1 MAPLALR
8 PLSIVGPTA
17 SGKSAL
23 AMSLAQR
30 CGAELVSVDSMQ
42 VYRGMD
48 IGTAKPSKADQQTV
62 KHHMIDLLDPNEESS
77 VAWFRGQADGVV
89 AELARREQPVIL
101 VGGTGLYLRALV
113 DRLEL
118 PGQYPAIA
126 AELDVEPD
134 THRLFERLRSLDPLA
149 ATRMEPT
156 NRRRVIRALE
166 VTLGSGRPFSDFG
179 PGLETYPDVD
189 TLTIGLEVDRAEL
202 GQRIERR
209 FDAQLATGFL
219 DEVRRIEATSGWSRT
234 SAQALGYRELLHHVR
249 GERSLEEC
257 RHDALAH
264 TRRFAVRQQRWFR
277 RDPRIA
283 WFDASRPDLEEA
295 VGEHWR
301 KESEGEAAASL
312 P

>member
-23 AMSLAQR
+23 AMSLARR

-48 IGTAKPSKADQQTV
+48 IGTAKPSKADQQLV
-62 KHHMIDLLDPNEESS
+62 KHHMIDMLDPNEECS
-77 VAWFRGQADGVV
+77 VAWFREQADDVV
-89 AELARREQPVIL
+89 AELTRREVPVIL

-118 PGQYPAIA
+118 PGQYPTIA
-126 AELDVEPD
+126 AELDGEPD
-134 THRLFERLRSLDPLA
+134 THRLFERLRSMDPRA
-149 ATRMEPT
+149 ASRMEPT
-156 NRRRVIRALE
+156 NRRRVLRALE
-166 VTLGSGRPFSDFG
+166 VTIGSGRPFSDFG
-179 PGLETYPDVD
+179 PGLETYPEVE
-189 TLTIGLEVDRAEL
+189 TVIVGLEVDRAEL
-202 GQRIERR
+202 DGRLESR
-209 FDAQLATGFL
+209 FDQQLAAGFL
-219 DEVRRIEATSGWSRT
+219 DEVRRIEAATGWSRT
-234 SAQALGYRELLHHVR
+234 SAQALGYRELLDHVR
-249 GERSLEEC
+249 GDRPLEEC
-257 RHDALAH
+257 RRDALAH

-283 WFDASRPDLEEA
+283 WFDFSRPDLVDAVEER
-295 VGEHWR
+295 WR
-301 KESEGEAAASL
+301 KESESGATASL